1 MVVGKGLETGHLSDQ
16 EIKDICGDGL
26 GKLDLEGKKVLII
39 VPDHTR
45 QAPIGKF
52 FRLFHELLSG
62 RAAKID
68 YLLALGTHPPLTEDQ
83 KLELFELTADEK
95 EDKYA
100 DIEIHNHQWD
110 DPDTLKHIGTIP
122 ADEVKHIS
130 EGRLN
135 EEVDVALN
143 GKIFD
148 YDHVILFG
156 TVMPN
161 IVGGF
166 GGGNKYFFPGICGQD
181 FINLTHWIG
190 ALVTNIKNN
199 GVKYSPV
206 RRFIDRAAQF
216 ITVDRTSVNIVIHE
230 KEISGLFVGPP
241 EEVFDVAADLSSKLH
256 IVYLDKPYQKVI
268 AVALKVFDDIWTGGK
283 AMYKTEGIVA
293 DGGEVIIYAPHITE
307 VSYTHGKYLN
317 KFGYHVMDYVL
328 EHQQELEEVPRG
340 IQAHM
345 THVIGQ
351 GSYENG
357 VEKPRIKVTLATGIP
372 EQVCNQINLGY
383 MNPDDIDLDSHR
395 NREDEGILVVEE
407 AGEVLYRLKE

>member
-1 MVVGKGLETGHLSDQ
+1 MVVGKGLETGHLTDR
-16 EIKDICGDGL
+16 EIKDICTEGL
-26 GKLDLEGKKVLII
+26 GKLDLNGKKVLII

-52 FRLFHELLSG
+52 FSIFHELLHGKAS
-62 RAAKID
+62 KID
-68 YLLALGTHPPLTEDQ
+68 CLLALGTHPPLTEEE
-83 KLELFELTADEK
+83 KLDLFELTAEEK
-95 EDKYA
+95 EEKYP
-100 DIEIHNHQWD
+100 DLQIHNHQWD

-122 ADEVKHIS
+122 AEEVSNIS

-135 EEVDVALN
+135 EEVKVALN
-143 GKIFD
+143 GKIFE

-166 GGGNKYFFPGICGQD
+166 GGGNKYFFPGICGED

-206 RRFIDRAAQF
+206 RRFIDRAARF

-230 KEISGLFVGPP
+230 GEISGLYVGPP

-256 IVYLDKPYQKVI
+256 IVYLDKPYKKVI

-283 AMYKTEGIVA
+283 AMYKTEAIVA

-317 KFGYHVMDYVL
+317 KYGYHVMDYVL
-328 EHQQELEEVPRG
+328 QHQEKLKEVPRG

-351 GSYENG
+351 GTYENG

-372 EQVCNQINLGY
+372 EQVCSQINLGY
-383 MNPDDIDLDSHR
+383 KDPDDIDLESQK

-407 AGEVLYRLKE
+407 AGEILYRLKE

>member
-16 EIKDICGDGL
+16 EIKDICAEGL
-26 GKLDLEGKKVLII
+26 GKLDLKGKKVLII

-52 FRLFHELLSG
+52 FSIFHELLSG

-68 YLLALGTHPPLTEDQ
+68 CLLALGTHPPLTEKE
-83 KLELFELTADEK
+83 KLDLFDMTAEEK
-95 EDKYA
+95 EKKYP
-100 DIEIHNHQWD
+100 DLQIHNHQWD

-122 ADEVKHIS
+122 AEEVSRIS

-135 EEVDVALN
+135 EEIKVALN
-143 GKIFD
+143 GKIFE

-216 ITVDRTSVNIVIHE
+216 ITVDRTSVNIVIHD

-241 EEVFDVAADLSSKLH
+241 EQVFDVAADLSSKLH
-256 IVYLDKPYQKVI
+256 IVYLDKPYRKVI

-283 AMYKTEGIVA
+283 AMYKTEAIVA

-317 KFGYHVMDYVL
+317 KYGYHVMDYVL
-328 EHQQELEEVPRG
+328 QHQEELKEVPRG

-351 GSYENG
+351 GTYENG

-383 MNPDDIDLDSHR
+383 KNPADIDLDSYR
-395 NREDEGILVVEE
+395 NRHNEGILVVEE
-407 AGEVLYRLKE
+407 AGEILYRLKE